1 MINVAV
7 VYPITV
13 IFQRESR
20 LDRQYVKTFFPE
32 LLSKGLP
39 QGEIWMILAGLL
51 VYQQAAVRSEAGHDV
66 DVTFGTV
73 QEVVSPQSLAKP
85 DGEVCSQRAIN
96 AFGDAV
102 SVVARVACWVQLYR
116 GSEEHCALT
125 IHMDAAALVDDLA
138 ALSGHR
144 QDLGD
149 LAGDG
154 IVIVP
159 LKLGVLAPSDELLV
173 DGD

>member
-1 MINVAV
+1 
-7 VYPITV
+7 
-13 IFQRESR
+13 
-20 LDRQYVKTFFPE
+20 
-32 LLSKGLP
+32 
-39 QGEIWMILAGLL
+39 
-51 VYQQAAVRSEAGHDV
+51 
-66 DVTFGTV
+66 
-73 QEVVSPQSLAKP
+73 
-85 DGEVCSQRAIN
+85 
-96 AFGDAV
+96 
-102 SVVARVACWVQLYR
+102 
-116 GSEEHCALT
+116 
-125 IHMDAAALVDDLA
+125 MDAAALVDDLA

>member
-73 QEVVSPQSLAKP
+73 QEVVSPQSFAKP
-85 DGEVCSQRAIN
+85 DCAVCSQRAVN
-96 AFGDAV
+96 ACGDGV
-102 SVVARVACWVQLYR
+102 SVVARVARWVQLYR
-116 GSEEHCALT
+116 VSEEHRAWPSKWMPPPSLT
-125 IHMDAAALVDDLA
+125 ISLRLVGTA
-138 ALSGHR
+138 KISAIWRAMASLSSHSNWVFWPR
-144 QDLGD
+144 
-149 LAGDG
+149 
-154 IVIVP
+154 P
-159 LKLGVLAPSDELLV
+159 MNC
-173 DGD
+173 